1 MVQDT
6 DGKGLF
12 PYTRDYVN
20 SWLVLN
26 QGSPEGDGKF
36 GRICRM
42 CHKNFGN
49 SWRAFENHVMLVHQ
63 HELQNERYGEGLY
76 LSEREFFNEKKL
88 KRDGIIEEQG
98 PKFWYSL
105 NCDTSICK
113 SCKKSFYKP
122 LPKNHRC
129 VPQTHPE
136 IVQKTR
142 EKKKRDA
149 NRHIVK
155 RKFKLKYP
163 ESNLSGKWLPIKTK
177 NGMDHVRCPI
187 CLNAFKDFDA
197 GHNHFRTKHGVCSV
211 CSKTFI
217 SYFEVIEH
225 IIDDHPEQLKSR
237 AERRTA
243 EAEIEASAMTI
254 EETETPASEVAEV
267 EGTEKETESAVS
279 GEIETTPTTT
289 TADTETEQETATSET
304 KTSTAEV
311 ETQPTE
317 DIESSATTAL
327 TETTAAVSEAAE
339 AATMST
345 S

>member
-6 DGKGLF
+6 YGKGLF

-26 QGSPEGDGKF
+26 QRAPEGDGKF

-42 CHKNFGN
+42 CHKNFGS

-76 LSEREFFNEKKL
+76 LSEREFLNEKKL

-136 IVQKTR
+136 IIQKTR

-237 AERRTA
+237 AERR
-243 EAEIEASAMTI
+243 
-254 EETETPASEVAEV
+254 ASEVADLD
-267 EGTEKETESAVS
+267 GTEKETESAVS

-289 TADTETEQETATSET
+289 TADTETEQETASSEP
-304 KTSTAEV
+304 KSSTAEV

-317 DIESSATTAL
+317 EIESSATTAL

-339 AATMST
+339 AEATSA